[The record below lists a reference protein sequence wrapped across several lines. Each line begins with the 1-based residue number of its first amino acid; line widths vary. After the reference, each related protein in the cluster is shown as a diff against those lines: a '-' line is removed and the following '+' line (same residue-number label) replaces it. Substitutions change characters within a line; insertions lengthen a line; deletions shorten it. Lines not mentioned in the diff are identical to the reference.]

1 LVFCD
6 DYFIHWKSM
15 QTALADF
22 IRDSARGQR
31 ADRILRACVH
41 CGFCTATCPTYQ
53 LLGDELDGPRGR
65 IYQIKQVLEGEPP
78 TPTLQAH
85 LDRCL
90 TCRSCETTCPSG
102 VDYHLLLDIGR
113 EVVEELQPRPLGQRL
128 QRKAMVWLFSDARR
142 FAPLMVLARAARPLL
157 PASLRQKIMP
167 RPQTVTI
174 PQAVASRRMLLLDG
188 CVQPVLAPQINQALQ
203 LILGRLGIALQSAAG
218 AGCCGAL
225 PQHLSEAERAREMA
239 RRNIDAWWP
248 LLEQG
253 AEAVVIT
260 ASGCT
265 AQVRDYPHLLEDEP
279 AYAEKARRL
288 ADRAKDPVEILLD
301 ENLEALDIRPRG
313 QRVAVHT
320 PCTQQHG
327 LGLDGAVAR
336 LLSGLGY
343 RLTAVAENHLCCGSA
358 GTYSLTQ
365 PKLSQ
370 RLRVRKLE
378 ALNIDRP
385 DRIVTANIGC
395 LGHLQDEEGTPV
407 CHWLDLLAEDLRP

>member
-1 LVFCD
+1 
-6 DYFIHWKSM
+6 M

-22 IRDSARGQR
+22 IRDTARGQR

-65 IYQIKQVLEGEPP
+65 IYQIKQVLEGEPA
-78 TPTLQAH
+78 TPTMQAH

-113 EVVEELQPRPLGQRL
+113 EVVEELQPRPLRQRL
-128 QRKAMVWLFSDARR
+128 QRRAMVWLFSDPRR
-142 FAPLMVLARAARPLL
+142 FAPLMVLARAVRPLL
-157 PASLRQKIMP
+157 PAALRQKIMP
-167 RPQTVTI
+167 RPRAITVPETS
-174 PQAVASRRMLLLDG
+174 AARRMLLLDG

-225 PQHLSEAERAREMA
+225 PQHLSDAERAREMA

-265 AQVRDYPHLLEDEP
+265 AQVRDYPSLLEDEP
-279 AYAEKARRL
+279 AYAEKARQL
-288 ADRAKDPVEILLD
+288 AGRAKDPVEILL
-301 ENLEALDIRPRG
+301 EEELEALDIQPRG
-313 QRVAVHT
+313 LRVAVHT

-327 LGLDGAVAR
+327 LGLDGAVGR
-336 LLSGLGY
+336 LLTGLGY
-343 RLTAVAENHLCCGSA
+343 RLTAVAESHLCCGSA

-365 PKLSQ
+365 PELSQ
-370 RLRVRKLE
+370 RLRLRKLE

-395 LGHLQDEEGTPV
+395 LGHLQDEDGPPV
-407 CHWLDLLAEDLRP
+407 SHWLNLLAEDLSP

>member
-1 LVFCD
+1 
-6 DYFIHWKSM
+6 M

-22 IRDSARGQR
+22 IRDTTRGQR

-65 IYQIKQVLEGEPP
+65 IYQMKEVLEGKPP
-78 TPTLQAH
+78 TPLMQVH

-90 TCRSCETTCPSG
+90 TCRACETTCPSG

-113 EVVEELQPRPLGQRL
+113 EVMEELQPRPLGERL
-128 QRKAMVWLFSDARR
+128 QRRAMVWLFSDARR
-142 FAPLMVLARAARPLL
+142 FAPVMGLARAARPLL
-157 PASLRQKIMP
+157 PAKLRRKIMP
-167 RPQTVTI
+167 RPPEITVQETT
-174 PQAVASRRMLLLDG
+174 ATRRMLLLDG
-188 CVQPVLAPQINQALQ
+188 CVQPVLAPQINQALRS
-203 LILGRLGIALQSAAG
+203 ILGRLGIALESAAN
-218 AGCCGAL
+218 AVCCGAL
-225 PQHLSEAERAREMA
+225 PQHLSEPERAREMA

-248 LLEQG
+248 LLQQG
-253 AEAVVIT
+253 AEALVVS

-265 AQVRDYPHLLEDEP
+265 AQVRDYPHLLEDDP
-279 AYAEKARRL
+279 AYAAKARDIARH
-288 ADRAKDPVEILLD
+288 AKDPVEILLG
-301 ENLEALDIRPRG
+301 ENLETLGARPSG
-313 QRVAVHT
+313 QRIAVHT

-343 RLTAVAENHLCCGSA
+343 RLTEVAESHLCCGSA

-370 RLRVRKLE
+370 RLRLRKLE

-395 LGHLQDEEGTPV
+395 QGHLQDEDGTPV
-407 CHWLDLLAEDLRP
+407 SHWLNLLAEDLSP